1 MPTYIRLGIRILYQ
15 KAGQKTGAVESKRI
29 KALLKSMSE
38 KQGKKFTD
46 PSSRKE
52 ILNFVKYHSIP
63 IDEILLPLSAFN
75 NFNEFFYRQ
84 LKVYLPSL
92 ISKPESR
99 PIASSDPNVAVCV
112 ADCRINVF
120 DTIEEAKRIW
130 IKGQNFSIESFLG
143 DEKMAKHFEG
153 GSV

>member
-92 ISKPESR
+92 IS
-99 PIASSDPNVAVCV
+99 
-112 ADCRINVF
+112 
-120 DTIEEAKRIW
+120 
-130 IKGQNFSIESFLG
+130 
-143 DEKMAKHFEG
+143 
-153 GSV
+153 